1 MKGTSPASAR
11 PVAKPTMF
19 CSATPTLKNLP
30 GKASEKGSSAMKPRS
45 AVSST
50 TRGSRSASST
60 RARMKDLRM
69 ASVPYFRERRPVLLI
84 VHRHV
89 VPADLALHERHALAE
104 RRVGNEDVRR
114 PSRQAGHR
122 ARSEEHT
129 SELQSPCN
137 LVCRLLLEKKKKN
150 QTIILH
156 QKKKKKQKT

>member
-1 MKGTSPASAR
+1 MKGTGPASAR

-30 GKASEKGSSAMKPRS
+30 GKASENGSSAMQPRS
-45 AVSST
+45 AVSSK

-69 ASVPYFRERRPVLLI
+69 ASVPYFRERGPVLLI

-89 VPADLALHERHALAE
+89 VPAGLALHERHALAE

-122 ARSEEHT
+122 AGQG
-129 SELQSPCN
+129 L
-137 LVCRLLLEKKKKN
+137 LVMAVHAVDIPAEAPPAVCDGLRGHHVLF
-150 QTIILH
+150 
-156 QKKKKKQKT
+156 